1 MRGSSLLYVA
11 NTAKYKCVR
20 NGKFFTIGD
29 DSAEFFQY
37 KKGDIIFN
45 AEQTRQIFANGK
57 ITNGVKR
64 GVNYASGSAFAE
76 GNAFSSGSGSRPGYT
91 KPKDDSKKKSSSS
104 SKKKSSSSSSK
115 DEEEPEVIDW
125 IEMAIDRLE
134 YAIEKLEIT
143 AESSFKTLSQ
153 RLSATSQEISKV
165 NSEIELQQQAY
176 NRYMQEANSVGLSSS
191 LASKVRN
198 GTININE
205 YSQETA
211 DLIKDYQEWLDI
223 AI

>member
-1 MRGSSLLYVA
+1 MYVA
-11 NTAKYKCVR
+11 NTTKYKCVR

-29 DSAEFFQY
+29 DSAEFFRY

-64 GVNYASGSAFAE
+64 GVNYASGTAFAE
-76 GNAFSSGSGSRPGYT
+76 GNAFSSGSGTRPGYT
-91 KPKDDSKKKSSSS
+91 KPKDDSKKSSSS
-104 SKKKSSSSSSK
+104 SKKKSSSSSK

-125 IEMAIDRLE
+125 IEIAIDRLE
-134 YAIEKLEIT
+134 YAIDKLEIT

-165 NSEIELQQQAY
+165 NSEINLQQQAY

-198 GTININE
+198 GTVNINE
-205 YSQETA
+205 YSKETA
-211 DLIKDYQEWLDI
+211 ELIKDYQEWLDI

>member
-1 MRGSSLLYVA
+1 MYVA
-11 NTAKYKCVR
+11 NTTKYKCVR

-29 DSAEFFQY
+29 DSAEFFRY

-76 GNAFSSGSGSRPGYT
+76 GNAFSGGSSAGGKFYYST
-91 KPKDDSKKKSSSS
+91 SKTKKKNSKSS
-104 SKKKSSSSSSK
+104 SKKKSSSDK

-198 GTININE
+198 GTVNINE
-205 YSQETA
+205 YSKETA
-211 DLIKDYQEWLDI
+211 ELIKDYQEWLDI